1 MSEWQVTFLG
11 VMAGALVLMAVAQA
25 AVAIA
30 LARSVKHVVSA
41 IDDLKR
47 EVGPLIVKAN
57 KVADDAGR
65 VSALAVVQAE
75 RIDLLI
81 QQTTARV
88 DETFGVLQ
96 TAVVEPIRQ
105 GTAVLA
111 AIRAGVAAIR
121 AWQGRGAGPRD
132 DEDPLFVG

>member
-1 MSEWQVTFLG
+1 MSDWQVTFLG
-11 VMAGALVLMAVAQA
+11 IMAGALVLMALAQA

-30 LARSVKHVVSA
+30 LARSVKHVITA

-47 EVGPLIVKAN
+47 EVHPLVEKAN
-57 KVADDAGR
+57 RIADDASR
-65 VSALAVVQAE
+65 VSAMAVVQAE
-75 RIDLLI
+75 RIDALV

-96 TAVVEPIRQ
+96 TAVIEPIRQ
-105 GTAVLA
+105 GTAILS

-121 AWQGRGAGPRD
+121 AWQGRNASSRD

>member
-1 MSEWQVTFLG
+1 VRDWQVTFLG
-11 VMAGALVLMAVAQA
+11 VMAGALVLMALAQA

-30 LARSVKHVVSA
+30 LARSVRHVVTA

-47 EVGPLIVKAN
+47 EVHPLMH
-57 KVADDAGR
+57 KVNRIADDASK

-75 RIDLLI
+75 RIDALI
-81 QQTTARV
+81 QQTTSRV

-105 GTAVLA
+105 GTAILA
-111 AIRAGVAAIR
+111 AVRAGVAAIR
-121 AWQGRGAGPRD
+121 AWQGRNAGSRD

>member
-1 MSEWQVTFLG
+1 MTDWQVIFLG

-30 LARSVKHVVSA
+30 LARSVKHVVTA

-47 EVGPLIVKAN
+47 DVQPLMVKAN
-57 KVADDAGR
+57 RIADDAGR

-75 RIDLLI
+75 RIDALI

-96 TAVVEPIRQ
+96 TAVIEPIRQ
-105 GTAVLA
+105 GTAILS
-111 AIRAGVAAIR
+111 AIRAGVAAVR
-121 AWQGRGAGPRD
+121 AWQGRSTTSRD

>member
-1 MSEWQVTFLG
+1 MTDWQVTFLG
-11 VMAGALVLMAVAQA
+11 IMAGALVLMALAQA

-30 LARSVKHVVSA
+30 LTRSVKQVVTA

-47 EVGPLIVKAN
+47 EVNPLIQKAN
-57 KVADDAGR
+57 RIADDASR

-75 RIDLLI
+75 RLDVLI

-96 TAVVEPIRQ
+96 TAVIEPGRQ
-105 GTAVLA
+105 GTAILA

-121 AWQGRGAGPRD
+121 AWQGKTAASRD

>member
-1 MSEWQVTFLG
+1 MSDWQVTFLG

-30 LARSVKHVVSA
+30 LTRSVKHVVTA

-47 EVGPLIVKAN
+47 EVHPLIHKAN
-57 KVADDAGR
+57 RIADDASK
-65 VSALAVVQAE
+65 VSALALVQAE
-75 RIDLLI
+75 RIDVLI

-105 GTAVLA
+105 GTAILA

>member
-1 MSEWQVTFLG
+1 VSDWQVTFLG
-11 VMAGALVLMAVAQA
+11 VMAGALVLMALAQA

-30 LARSVKHVVSA
+30 LARSVRHVVTA

-47 EVGPLIVKAN
+47 EVHPLMH
-57 KVADDAGR
+57 KVNRIADDASK

-75 RIDLLI
+75 RIDVLI
-81 QQTTARV
+81 RQTTSRV

-105 GTAVLA
+105 GTAILA
-111 AIRAGVAAIR
+111 AVRAGVAAIR
-121 AWQGRGAGPRD
+121 AWQGRNAGPRD

>member
-1 MSEWQVTFLG
+1 MNDWQVIFLG
-11 VMAGALVLMAVAQA
+11 VMAGALVLMALAQA

-30 LARSVKHVVSA
+30 LARSVKHVVNA

-47 EVGPLIVKAN
+47 EVNPLIHKAN
-57 KVADDAGR
+57 RIAEDAGR

-75 RIDLLI
+75 RIDVLI

-105 GTAVLA
+105 GTAILS

-121 AWQGRGAGPRD
+121 AWQGRAAAPQD